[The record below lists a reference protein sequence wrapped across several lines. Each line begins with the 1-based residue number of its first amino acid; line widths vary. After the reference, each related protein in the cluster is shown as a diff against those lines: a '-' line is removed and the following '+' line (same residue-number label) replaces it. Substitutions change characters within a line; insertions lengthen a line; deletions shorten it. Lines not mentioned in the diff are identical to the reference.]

1 MIGVRTSVKGV
12 RLTDYQSE
20 KLKDLAKERGIT
32 DTDYIRALI
41 DEAIEGRTADLRNL
55 KRVADDKKISLQR
68 LIDLVVEQIEP
79 SRDQERRN

>member
-41 DEAIEGRTADLRNL
+41 DEAIEGRTADLKDL

-68 LIDLVVEQIEP
+68 LIDLVVKQIEP
-79 SRDQERRN
+79 SRDKERGN